1 MRAIVKQAQKV
12 GCFLQTHDLL
22 QEFSGI
28 GADHIA
34 LMFKTPLFADIKDF
48 KNAHGEFSH
57 DIHVLSCN
65 LV

>member
-34 LMFKTPLFADIKDF
+34 LMFKNPYSQEGICIIMD
-48 KNAHGEFSH
+48 E
-57 DIHVLSCN
+57 
-65 LV
+65 